1 MTYLWRLK
9 NDMISSGIHK
19 VGDGGGYAWDHK
31 NYLLYG
37 VAGSPL
43 FSDCLSIEVNGR
55 TVGTFRIVHYVVV
68 KECAWWSTMAY
79 VYCLLFFF
87 FE

>member
-19 VGDGGGYAWDHK
+19 VGDGGAYAWDHK

-37 VAGSPL
+37 VAGCPL
-43 FSDCLSIEVNGR
+43 FRDCLSIGVNGR
-55 TVGTFRIVHYVVV
+55 TVGTFRIVCYEVVQ
-68 KECAWWSTMAY
+68 ECACLSTM
-79 VYCLLFFF
+79 VMCIGCFM
-87 FE
+87 